1 MKKRWIFLII
11 LGILILGAGALFLLP
26 TKGISF
32 SGQSV
37 YSESELKE
45 LIFGGEAPPYFW
57 VRIKEMIGSHRD
69 IPFLARYD
77 LSFGPDR
84 SIQVYLYE
92 KSLAGYIAFQNYYL
106 YFDWDGILV
115 EIGSQRLPE
124 LYEVKGLNVS
134 HALIGEKLPVT
145 DGDILHSILSISQ
158 FLSSEKVS
166 YSEGEIL
173 LGDLCDGIRFRSDG
187 ILLEFG
193 DIEVFLGDS
202 ENIQSKLYVMEDI
215 LPELK
220 GRRGILYLD
229 SYRSGVTH
237 PSYIFKEK

>member
-1 MKKRWIFLII
+1 MKKGRIILIFLG
-11 LGILILGAGALFLLP
+11 LLLIGGAVLLLLP
-26 TKGISF
+26 VKQISF
-32 SGQSV
+32 NGQTV

-45 LIFGGEAPPYFW
+45 LIFGSEEPRYYW
-57 VRIKEMIGSHRD
+57 VRLKEMISSHRD

-92 KSLAGYIAFQNYYL
+92 KTLAGYIAFQNYYL
-106 YFDWDGILV
+106 YFDWDGVLV
-115 EIGSQRLPE
+115 EIGSQRLAG
-124 LYEVKGLNVS
+124 LYEVKGLSVS
-134 HALIGEKLPVT
+134 HAVKGEKLPVS

-158 FLSSEKVS
+158 FLSSEKVN
-166 YSEGEIL
+166 YPEGELL
-173 LGDLCDGIRFRSDG
+173 LGDLCEGIRFRSDG
-187 ILLEFG
+187 VLLEFG

-202 ENIQSKLYVMEDI
+202 DNIQSKLYVMEDI

-229 SYRSGVTH
+229 SYRSGATH
-237 PSYIFKEK
+237 PSYVFKEK